1 MTKKSKVVASVG
13 DLVAPLWPNEF
24 LFRTPEDA
32 VNECDPL
39 PVVWDLCEMGVVIE
53 LREFEPAQEF
63 HNARVI
69 VGGVIGWTFTDYIR
83 VVVKGKILKY

>member
-13 DLVAPLWPNEF
+13 DLVEPLWPNEF

-69 VGGVIGWTFTDYIR
+69 IGGVIGWTFTDYIR